1 MAWTGLTLT
10 AEGRDAL
17 NQAQLSNRINFKSIV
32 VGDGNAPANFGAL
45 KGLVHQLYDIT
56 NIKVDM
62 INGGCTVTADF
73 PKVTYDYYFREIG
86 LIVTTDDG
94 EKLYVYDNCGDDAQ
108 YIVSSTGIE
117 NLKKRIRLSLVIS
130 DVAEITV
137 SEPQIL
143 YVAYDEYEDMVERL
157 DTEIESKEVKLREE
171 ITAEADRAVAIE
183 NQIMADM
190 KNLSNTLKGVQKITN
205 AEIDLILEGL
215 AEEEDESEIFG
226 GDNDIPENY
235 EIVSEADIL
244 EVLNS

>member
-10 AEGRDAL
+10 VEGRNAL

-32 VGDGNAPANFGAL
+32 VGDGNIPEDFSTRES
-45 KGLVHQLYDIT
+45 LVHQLYEIT
-56 NIKVDM
+56 EIKIDEVS
-62 INGGCTVTADF
+62 GGCTITADF
-73 PKVTYDYYFREIG
+73 PKVAYDYYFREIG

-108 YIVSSTGIE
+108 YIVSSSDAET
-117 NLKKRIRLSLVIS
+117 LKKRIRLSLVIS

-171 ITAEADRAVAIE
+171 ITAESRRAQQAEEQLSAEV
-183 NQIMADM
+183 
-190 KNLSNTLKGVQKITN
+190 KNLSNSLKVVQKITN
-205 AEIDLILEGL
+205 AEIDLIFEGK
-215 AEEEDESEIFG
+215 AKEEDESELSDG
-226 GDNDIPENY
+226 G
-235 EIVSEADIL
+235 SELTKD
-244 EVLNS
+244 